1 MKLQDYNFILWHIPG
16 KTNTKAD
23 ILSRKDHINTTKDNK
38 DVQMLKDEIW
48 ARRQIIVEIK
58 MIWGNQVVEETT
70 ILEEI
75 QWNGTKE
82 QEVWRELEKEDRQSW
97 EKEGIIYVNERIYV
111 PNNQKIKEKILQENY
126 DPVNIGYLEQ

>member
-1 MKLQDYNFILWHIPG
+1 
-16 KTNTKAD
+16 
-23 ILSRKDHINTTKDNK
+23 
-38 DVQMLKDEIW
+38 
-48 ARRQIIVEIK
+48 

>member
-1 MKLQDYNFILWHIPG
+1 
-16 KTNTKAD
+16 
-23 ILSRKDHINTTKDNK
+23 
-38 DVQMLKDEIW
+38 
-48 ARRQIIVEIK
+48 

-75 QWNGTKE
+75 QWNRTKE

>member
-48 ARRQIIVEIK
+48 ARRQIIVEIE